1 MVWMLVNAKVDWPE
15 RGSLCVAEITVC
27 SSAEYHIVDVETS
40 GLALPIAPA
49 GMVRVIEVP

>member
-1 MVWMLVNAKVDWPE
+1 MLVNAKVDWPE